1 MRSAVRVLLF
11 AAVSPLLLRAVRLE
25 RLGAWLEP
33 ETPRPA
39 GQADPAPLVR
49 RIDRL
54 LRLGWPLV
62 RRGCLVRG
70 MTLYRF
76 LREAGYEVSLCF
88 GMGKPEGQPEGDSDF
103 TGHCWI
109 ELDGQPLAEKRDPR
123 PIYTET
129 FRIAPGARRKGAA
142 SAARPETA

>member
-11 AAVSPLLLRAVRLE
+11 AAASPLLLRAVKLE

-33 ETPRPA
+33 KEAPARPRQTP
-39 GQADPAPLVR
+39 GDLVR
-49 RIDRL
+49 RVDYL

-76 LREAGYEVSLCF
+76 LREAGFEVSLCF
-88 GMGKPEGQPEGDSDF
+88 GMGQPEGQPEGDSGF

-123 PIYTET
+123 SIYTET
-129 FRIAPGARRKGAA
+129 FRIAPGAGRKEAP
-142 SAARPETA
+142 SAVLA

>member
-11 AAVSPLLLRAVRLE
+11 AAASPLLLRAVKLE

-33 ETPRPA
+33 ETPLPA

-76 LREAGYEVSLCF
+76 LREAGFEVALCF
-88 GMGKPEGQPEGDSDF
+88 GMGKPEGGSDF

-109 ELDGQPLAEKRDPR
+109 ELDGRPLAEKRDPR

-129 FRIAPGARRKGAA
+129 FRIAPGARRQEAA
-142 SAARPETA
+142 SAVRPETA

>member
-11 AAVSPLLLRAVRLE
+11 AAASPLLLRAVKLE

-33 ETPRPA
+33 QRSETSEKTPA
-39 GQADPAPLVR
+39 QPAEALVR

-54 LRLGWPLV
+54 LKLGWPLV

-76 LREAGYEVSLCF
+76 LREAGFEVSLCF
-88 GMGKPEGQPEGDSDF
+88 GMGQPEGESDF

-129 FRIAPGARRKGAA
+129 FRIAPGARRKEAP
-142 SAARPETA
+142 SAVLA

>member
-11 AAVSPLLLRAVRLE
+11 AAASPLLLRAVKLE

-33 ETPRPA
+33 EEAPAKPRQTP
-39 GQADPAPLVR
+39 GDLVR
-49 RIDRL
+49 RVDYL

-76 LREAGYEVSLCF
+76 LREAGFEVSLCF
-88 GMGKPEGQPEGDSDF
+88 GMGQPEGESDF

-129 FRIAPGARRKGAA
+129 FRIAPGARRKEAP
-142 SAARPETA
+142 SAVLA

>member
-1 MRSAVRVLLF
+1 MISAARVLLF
-11 AAVSPLLLRAVRLE
+11 AAVSPLLLRAVKLE

-33 ETPRPA
+33 ARAAAKPA
-39 GQADPAPLVR
+39 GAPGAPEEVVR
-49 RIDRL
+49 RVDRL
-54 LRLGWPLV
+54 IQLGWPLV

-76 LREAGYEVSLCF
+76 LREAGFEAALCF
-88 GMGKPEGQPEGDSDF
+88 GMGQPEGLSEGDSGL

-109 ELDGQPLAEKRDPR
+109 ELDRQPLAEKRDPR

-129 FRIAPGARRKGAA
+129 FRIAPRVAA
-142 SAARPETA
+142 AEERSRALA

>member
-11 AAVSPLLLRAVRLE
+11 AAASPLLLRAVKLE

-33 ETPRPA
+33 RTSGKTSAQPA
-39 GQADPAPLVR
+39 EALVR

-76 LREAGYEVSLCF
+76 LREAGFEASLCF
-88 GMGKPEGQPEGDSDF
+88 GMGQPEGESDF

-129 FRIAPGARRKGAA
+129 FRIAPGARRQEAA
-142 SAARPETA
+142 SAVRPETA

>member
-1 MRSAVRVLLF
+1 MVSAARILLF
-11 AAVSPLLLRAVRLE
+11 AALSPLLLRAVKLE

-33 ETPRPA
+33 AKAAATPA
-39 GQADPAPLVR
+39 GTPDAPEEVVR
-49 RIDRL
+49 RVDRL
-54 LRLGWPLV
+54 IKLGWPLV

-76 LREAGYEVSLCF
+76 LREAGFETALCF
-88 GMGKPEGQPEGDSDF
+88 GMGQPEGETGL

-109 ELDGQPLAEKRDPR
+109 ELDREPLAEKRDPR

-129 FRIAPGARRKGAA
+129 FRIAPRTGRKEARSEALA
-142 SAARPETA
+142 